1 MKKKKGV
8 TLLALVLTIVIMLL
22 LAGIVIQMSLGENG
36 LVAKVIQA
44 QKEQTKAE
52 LYDNVKQ
59 IYTKLSIEAV
69 RNKKEKP
76 NVEEVFNTDEFK
88 EKYNV
93 VGDNITDKKGE
104 VIDTKELVLEML
116 KIKYVTPT
124 AENEEEESAPAT
136 PEETTPQVVWPK
148 VVAGVTIPEEDK
160 DKTVLKIRIP
170 GAKAKIRFYGDAK
183 IDYGDGNARQVS
195 SETKEFNNGE
205 HVVKISKKGYFALI
219 KVDEDYDV
227 EVLQW
232 GKVEIKNEVLVLT
245 NVLKIYEP
253 EEDKGVVRYSEG
265 KFAEIPE
272 WLFSKK
278 SINTTM
284 SQFYNCKNIT
294 SIPENLFA
302 TNVNTTDFGSV
313 FLGCTG
319 ITSIPENLF
328 RNNVNAKSFSHIF
341 SGCTGLTSIPE
352 NLFNH
357 NANVDSFEAAFR
369 ECENIRNIP
378 ENLFKHN
385 INVKTFFN
393 AFTGCKNITNIP
405 ENLFKY
411 NTNVTDFSNVFLGCA
426 GIESI
431 PENLFKNNANTKYF
445 SSAFFGCTGL
455 RSIPENLFKHNVN
468 TTNFGSVFLGCTGLK
483 SIPENLFKHNVNTER
498 FLDTFSGCTG
508 LTSIPENLFR
518 HNVNATNFRYIFS
531 GCTGLRSIPEN
542 LFKHNISAT
551 DFTSTFSRCNGLTNI
566 PDNIFK
572 YNINVNN
579 FDDVFLQCINIRSIP
594 NQLIEDLKKVK
605 QKGGSVTKSL
615 FGCTSASNYNSL
627 PAYMK

>member
-36 LVAKVIQA
+36 LVAKTIQA

-76 NVEEVFNTDEFK
+76 NVEEALKTDEFK

-124 AENEEEESAPAT
+124 AESEEEESTPT

-183 IDYGDGNARQVS
+183 IDYGDGTARQVS

-232 GKVEIKNEVLVLT
+232 GKVEIKNELLVLT

-265 KFAEIPE
+265 KFSEIPE

-284 SQFYNCKNIT
+284 SQFYNCKHIT

-313 FLGCTG
+313 FSGCTG
-319 ITSIPENLF
+319 ITSIPENLL
-328 RNNVNAKSFSHIF
+328 RNNVNAKSFSHVF

-357 NANVDSFEAAFR
+357 NANVDSFEGAFR

-455 RSIPENLFKHNVN
+455 RSIPENLFKHNAN
-468 TTNFGSVFLGCTGLK
+468 TTDFGGVFLGCTGLT

-508 LTSIPENLFR
+508 LTSIPEN
-518 HNVNATNFRYIFS
+518 
-531 GCTGLRSIPEN
+531 
-542 LFKHNISAT
+542 
-551 DFTSTFSRCNGLTNI
+551 
-566 PDNIFK
+566 IFK

-579 FDDVFLQCINIRSIP
+579 FDDVFLQCSNIRSIP